1 MKNLICGMVI
11 LIIMGA
17 CSSNKSKETE
27 AETEETSTAEAK
39 PEWKVLF
46 DGSNLDNWRGY
57 NSDEMY
63 SNWSIEEDGS
73 MKFTPDEDGGKN
85 IVTKDEYTNFK
96 LSLEWK
102 ISEGGNSGIFW
113 SVYEDSTYNEA
124 YQTGPE
130 IQVLDNERHPDA
142 QANPKFHQ
150 AGALYDLVQPS
161 SDVCKQAGEWNKCV
175 IMVDHINNEGW
186 VELNDTRIV
195 EFEPHGE
202 QWDSLVA
209 GSKFADWEGFGKYRT
224 GKIGLQDH
232 DDIVWYRDIKIME
245 LAE

>member
-1 MKNLICGMVI
+1 
-11 LIIMGA
+11 
-17 CSSNKSKETE
+17 
-27 AETEETSTAEAK
+27 
-39 PEWKVLF
+39 
-46 DGSNLDNWRGY
+46 
-57 NSDEMY
+57 
-63 SNWSIEEDGS
+63 

-113 SVYEDSTYNEA
+113 SVYEDSAYNEA

-161 SDVCKQAGEWNKCV
+161 SDVCKPAGEWNKCV
-175 IMVDHINNEGW
+175 IMVDHKNNEGW

-209 GSKFADWEGFGKYRT
+209 GSKFADWEGFGAYRT

-232 DDIVWYRDIKIME
+232 GDIVAYRNIKIKA
-245 LAE
+245 L